1 MKGFLQDVN
10 QRITPWFSDADI
22 SAGERWASQ
31 LAIEL
36 DTTEFGIICVT
47 HDALES
53 PWLLF
58 EAGALSR
65 AVKVARVC
73 PYLID
78 LSQRQLAGPL
88 AQFQAKEATQEQ
100 TWELL
105 QAINLSMTQEAL
117 PETRLRRYFDTFW
130 PALAAEIDAAN
141 ADRLV
146 IRRDLYHRMMDVL
159 PPLFYEVGMIKVFAV
174 YADLPIWNINL
185 NQAAVHVWR
194 ELLELAVAQRKLI
207 SLFDVLEK
215 DNPQNEQLQL
225 LTQLV
230 KEWAT
235 EDTPTPD

>member
-36 DTTEFGIICVT
+36 DSTEFGIICT
-47 HDALES
+47 TQDALES
-53 PWLLF
+53 HWVLF

-78 LSQRQLAGPL
+78 LTQRQLSGPL

-105 QAINLSMTQEAL
+105 QSINLSMAQEAL

-130 PALAAEIDAAN
+130 PALAGEIDAAN
-141 ADRLV
+141 ADRQ
-146 IRRDLYHRMMDVL
+146 IIPRALYRKMLDVL
-159 PPLFYEVGMIKVFAV
+159 PPLFYEVGIIKVFAV

-194 ELLELAVAQRKLI
+194 ELLELAVTQRKLG
-207 SLFDVLEK
+207 SLFDVLAR
-215 DNPQNEQLQL
+215 DNAQNGQLQE

-230 KEWAT
+230 KELIPIDPLNP
-235 EDTPTPD
+235 E